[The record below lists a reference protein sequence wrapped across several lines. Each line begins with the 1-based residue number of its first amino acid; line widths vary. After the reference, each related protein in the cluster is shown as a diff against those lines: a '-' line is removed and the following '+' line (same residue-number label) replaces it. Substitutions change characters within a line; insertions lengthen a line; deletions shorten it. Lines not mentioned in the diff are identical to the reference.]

1 MKTFAKIYH
10 DIARRSWYTNN
21 GAVRLYLHLALN
33 ASHTP
38 AKVRGVDIPAGSVV
52 ASLPDLAEALKLPY
66 NTVRAALTVL
76 RRAGDIT
83 LKGLYHCTLITLTD
97 PDDQPDTLSAP
108 QEPKIQNSTSKI
120 QNPPAPAQQPNIQ
133 HSTFQIQNSPAQQPE
148 IQHSKSNIQNPPA
161 LRRLVDLWN
170 ETCPALTP
178 VKVCTGARRKKIAQ
192 RLRQFGDTDKALA
205 TFADV
210 FARCRS
216 SAFLNGRNA
225 RHWKVTFD
233 WLMADDTNWVK
244 VWEGRYDDPAPEIKT
259 ESSTLIDTIL
269 NETHLP
275 ASTQPAN
282 LALYPGQAP
291 GGIAL
296 YPGQAPGG
304 YIAGAYGL
312 PASRREIEQA
322 KSNRAAAELIA
333 DCLADPFATNW
344 RSPRH

>member
-21 GAVRLYLHLALN
+21 GAVRVYLHLALN
-33 ASHTP
+33 ASLAP

-52 ASLPDLAEALKLPY
+52 ASLRDIAQALKLPY

-83 LKGLYHCTLITLTD
+83 LKGLYHCSVITLTD
-97 PDDQPDTLSAP
+97 PDDQPAP
-108 QEPKIQNSTSKI
+108 QEPEIQNSKSNI
-120 QNPPAPAQQPNIQ
+120 QNPPAPAP
-133 HSTFQIQNSPAQQPE
+133 QQPE
-148 IQHSKSNIQNPPA
+148 IQHSKSNIQHSKSNIQNSKSNIQNSPDI
-161 LRRLVDLWN
+161 RRLVDLWN
-170 ETCPALTP
+170 DTCPALTP
-178 VKVCTGARRKKIAQ
+178 VKVCTSARRSKIAE
-192 RLRQFGDTDKALA
+192 RLRHFGDPDKALA

-259 ESSTLIDTIL
+259 TSSTLNDTQR

-275 ASTQPAN
+275 APTQTANRN
-282 LALYPGQAP
+282 LALCHPQHERD
-291 GGIAL
+291 IAL
-296 YPGQAPGG
+296 YPAQPSACH
-304 YIAGAYGL
+304 IAGAYGL

-333 DCLADPFATNW
+333 ECLSDPFAAD
-344 RSPRH
+344 RRGPRR

>member
-33 ASHTP
+33 ASHAP

-97 PDDQPDTLSAP
+97 PDDQPDTLTAP
-108 QEPKIQNSTSKI
+108 QQPEIQHSKSKIQNS
-120 QNPPAPAQQPNIQ
+120 PAQQPEIQ

-148 IQHSKSNIQNPPA
+148 IQHSTFQIPNPPA
-161 LRRLVDLWN
+161 VRRLVDLWN
-170 ETCPALTP
+170 ESCPALTP
-178 VKVCTGARRKKIAQ
+178 VKVCTGARRKKIAE
-192 RLRQFGDTDKALA
+192 RLRQFDDPDKALA

-259 ESSTLIDTIL
+259 ESSTLIDTIR
-269 NETHLP
+269 NETPLP
-275 ASTQPAN
+275 ASTQSAN

-296 YPGQAPGG
+296 YPGQAATG

>member
-52 ASLPDLAEALKLPY
+52 ASLSDLAQALKLPY

-97 PDDQPDTLSAP
+97 PDDQPAP
-108 QEPKIQNSTSKI
+108 
-120 QNPPAPAQQPNIQ
+120 
-133 HSTFQIQNSPAQQPE
+133 QQPE
-148 IQHSKSNIQNPPA
+148 IQNSTSNIQNPPA

-210 FARCRS
+210 FVRCRS

-244 VWEGRYDDPAPEIKT
+244 VWEGRYDDPAPEIKS

-282 LALYPGQAP
+282 LALYHDQAP

-296 YPGQAPGG
+296 YPGQAATG

>member
-52 ASLPDLAEALKLPY
+52 ASLSDLAQALKLPY

-97 PDDQPDTLSAP
+97 PDDQPAP
-108 QEPKIQNSTSKI
+108 
-120 QNPPAPAQQPNIQ
+120 
-133 HSTFQIQNSPAQQPE
+133 QQPE
-148 IQHSKSNIQNPPA
+148 IQNSTSNIQNPPA

-210 FARCRS
+210 FVRCRS

-244 VWEGRYDDPAPEIKT
+244 VWEGRYDDPAPEIKS

-275 ASTQPAN
+275 ASTQSAN
-282 LALYPGQAP
+282 LALYHDQAP

>member
-10 DIARRSWYTNN
+10 DIASRRWYTNS

-33 ASHTP
+33 ASHAP

-52 ASLPDLAEALKLPY
+52 ASLPELAEALKLPY

-108 QEPKIQNSTSKI
+108 Q
-120 QNPPAPAQQPNIQ
+120 
-133 HSTFQIQNSPAQQPE
+133 QPE
-148 IQHSKSNIQNPPA
+148 IQHPTSKLPAAPAPREPKVQHSKSNIQNSPDI
-161 LRRLVDLWN
+161 RRIVDLWN

-178 VKVCTGARRKKIAQ
+178 VKVCTGARRKKIAE

-259 ESSTLIDTIL
+259 ASSTLINSPE

-275 ASTQPAN
+275 ASTQSAN
-282 LALYPGQAP
+282 LALYPQQTP

-296 YPGQAPGG
+296 YPGQAATG

-344 RSPRH
+344 RSPRR

>member
-97 PDDQPDTLSAP
+97 PDDQPAP
-108 QEPKIQNSTSKI
+108 
-120 QNPPAPAQQPNIQ
+120 
-133 HSTFQIQNSPAQQPE
+133 QQPE
-148 IQHSKSNIQNPPA
+148 IQNSTSNIQNPPA

-275 ASTQPAN
+275 ASTQSAN
-282 LALYPGQAP
+282 LALYHDQAP

-296 YPGQAPGG
+296 YPGQAATG

>member
-21 GAVRLYLHLALN
+21 GAVRVYLHLALN
-33 ASHTP
+33 ASLAP

-52 ASLPDLAEALKLPY
+52 ASLRDIAQALKLPY

-83 LKGLYHCTLITLTD
+83 LKGLYHCSVITLTD
-97 PDDQPDTLSAP
+97 PDDQPAP
-108 QEPKIQNSTSKI
+108 QEPEIQN
-120 QNPPAPAQQPNIQ
+120 
-133 HSTFQIQNSPAQQPE
+133 
-148 IQHSKSNIQNPPA
+148 SKSNIQNSPDI
-161 LRRLVDLWN
+161 RRLVDLWN
-170 ETCPALTP
+170 DTCPALTP
-178 VKVCTGARRKKIAQ
+178 VKVCTSARRSKIAE
-192 RLRQFGDTDKALA
+192 RLRHFGDPDKALA

-259 ESSTLIDTIL
+259 TSSTLNDTHR

-275 ASTQPAN
+275 APTQTANRN
-282 LALYPGQAP
+282 LALCHPQHERD
-291 GGIAL
+291 IAL
-296 YPGQAPGG
+296 YPAQPSACH
-304 YIAGAYGL
+304 IAGAYGL

-333 DCLADPFATNW
+333 ECLSDPFAAD
-344 RSPRH
+344 RRGPRR

>member
-52 ASLPDLAEALKLPY
+52 ASLSDLAQALKLPY

-97 PDDQPDTLSAP
+97 PDDQPAP
-108 QEPKIQNSTSKI
+108 
-120 QNPPAPAQQPNIQ
+120 
-133 HSTFQIQNSPAQQPE
+133 QQPE
-148 IQHSKSNIQNPPA
+148 IQNSTSNIQNPPA

-210 FARCRS
+210 FVRCRS

-244 VWEGRYDDPAPEIKT
+244 VWEGRYDDPAPEIKS

-275 ASTQPAN
+275 ASTQSAN
-282 LALYPGQAP
+282 LALYHDQAP

-296 YPGQAPGG
+296 YPGQAATG

>member
-10 DIARRSWYTNN
+10 DIARRRWYTNS

-33 ASHTP
+33 ASHAP

-52 ASLPDLAEALKLPY
+52 ASLPELAEALKLPY

-76 RRAGDIT
+76 RRAGDII

-97 PDDQPDTLSAP
+97 PDDQPDTLPAP
-108 QEPKIQNSTSKI
+108 QTPEIQNSTSKI
-120 QNPPAPAQQPNIQ
+120 QNPPAPQEPKIQ
-133 HSTFQIQNSPAQQPE
+133 HSTFQIQNSP
-148 IQHSKSNIQNPPA
+148 NV
-161 LRRLVDLWN
+161 RRLVDLWN
-170 ETCPALTP
+170 ESCPALPP
-178 VKVCTGARRKKIAQ
+178 VKVCTGARRKKIAE
-192 RLRQFGDTDKALA
+192 RLRQFEDPDKALA

-259 ESSTLIDTIL
+259 ESSTLIDTIR
-269 NETHLP
+269 NETPLP
-275 ASTQPAN
+275 ASTQSAN
-282 LALYPGQAP
+282 PALYPGQAP

-296 YPGQAPGG
+296 YPGQAATG

-344 RSPRH
+344 RSPRR